1 MKKHEY
7 NIGDVVQMNSMWDN
21 RYGIIV
27 EVDKKEN
34 VDLAA
39 YRILVQSK
47 PIPCWLSEFVIVRK
61 VP

>member
-1 MKKHEY
+1 MKYK
-7 NIGDVVQMNSMWDN
+7 IGDVVQLISMWDN

-61 VP
+61 VE